1 MGKGLL
7 CFPIQVFCLVE
18 FRNRFSRI
26 EIWLRSIPDLFV
38 DLACAWQPAP
48 PAAGPARAAAREG
61 PGYVTANRTWSFPGA
76 GSGGL
81 VRPHASVPPRPC
93 RSAGH
98 LSSALQA
105 GLGPRLTRRT
115 RCSCNAPPTL
125 LVGAAKPDPGR
136 RSSASQL
143 CYASEKR
150 LPGPLVR
157 PEVAP
162 GAPAAWRV
170 SVSLTE
176 SSLTS
181 AHPQAGLRG
190 RPCGGR
196 LAGRSQVYLTTGSG
210 ASTRPPTASTTG
222 R

>member
-26 EIWLRSIPDLFV
+26 EIWLRSIQDLFV
-38 DLACAWQPAP
+38 DLACAAAGSQRRPPRARPAP
-48 PAAGPARAAAREG
+48 LLEKDLVTLQQTGLGHSPAPAREG
-61 PGYVTANRTWSFPGA
+61 WC
-76 GSGGL
+76 
-81 VRPHASVPPRPC
+81 VPTRPC
-93 RSAGH
+93 RPDLVDPLAI
-98 LSSALQA
+98 SSALQA

-162 GAPAAWRV
+162 G
-170 SVSLTE
+170 E
-176 SSLTS
+176 
-181 AHPQAGLRG
+181 
-190 RPCGGR
+190 C
-196 LAGRSQVYLTTGSG
+196 RSH
-210 ASTRPPTASTTG
+210 
-222 R
+222 